1 MKTILVTGATSF
13 IGLHLLK
20 ALLPVYR
27 VFAII
32 RPDSPKKKLLPLND
46 NLIVYEVAMH
56 DYGNLKELL
65 KSEKIDC
72 FIHLAWNGTRGAA
85 RNDEKIQAK
94 NLKYSQYALESAV
107 ALGVDTFV
115 SAGSQ
120 AEYGPWKKKEKL
132 SETITPDPNT
142 AYGKMKLEFYKI
154 ACRICTIKKIR
165 FLEPRFFSLYGPG
178 DFSGTMVMSILNNM
192 LQNKPCKLTQGI
204 QDWDFLYIND
214 AVLGLMKL
222 LQDKKTYGIY
232 NFGSGESH
240 PLKFY
245 IEKMN
250 QITKSSSVLNY
261 GAIPYPSTGMVNV
274 NPDVEKLKSIGWK
287 PEVTFEE
294 GIKRIINCEF

>member
-20 ALLPVYR
+20 ALLPMYR
-27 VFAII
+27 ILAII
-32 RPDSPKKKLLPLND
+32 RPDSPKKMLLPLND

-56 DYGNLKELL
+56 DYDNLKVLL
-65 KSEKIDC
+65 RLEKIDC
-72 FIHLAWNGTRGAA
+72 FIHLAWNGTRGTT
-85 RNDEKIQAK
+85 RNDEEIQAK

-107 ALGVDTFV
+107 ELGVNTFV

-120 AEYGPWKKKEKL
+120 AEYGPWQKKAKL
-132 SETITPDPNT
+132 SETIIPNPNT

-154 ACRICTIKKIR
+154 ASRLCTIKKIR

-178 DFSGTMVMSILNNM
+178 DFSGTMIMSILNNM
-192 LQNKPCKLTQGI
+192 LQNKPCKLTLGI
-204 QDWDFLYIND
+204 QDWDFLYIDD
-214 AVLGLMKL
+214 AVLGLIKL
-222 LQDKKTYGIY
+222 LQDKKTHGIY

-240 PLKFY
+240 LLKFY
-245 IEKMN
+245 IEKMYR
-250 QITKSSSVLNY
+250 ITKSSSILNY
-261 GAIPYPSTGMVNV
+261 GAISYPSTGMVNV
-274 NPDVEKLKSIGWK
+274 NPDVEKLKNIGWK